1 MNTYQVEVTRDGR
14 WWMISVPEI
23 DGLTQ
28 ARRLADVEQMARELI
43 AVTLDVRLSEVA
55 VEIAFGDIDGIH
67 VGSCI
72 KTISSEKAEA
82 ARLEEDAAEKTRAL
96 VRQLVAHDVPLRDI
110 GAMLGISFQRAHQ
123 LAAAA

>member
-1 MNTYQVEVTRDGR
+1 MYIYRVVVTRDGR
-14 WWMISVPEI
+14 WWMISVPEV

-55 VEIAFGDIDGIH
+55 VEIAFGDIDGIP

-72 KTISSEKAEA
+72 ETISKEKAEA
-82 ARLEEDAAEKTRAL
+82 ARLEEDAALKTKTL
-96 VRQLVAHDVPLRDI
+96 VKELVAHNVPLRDI
-110 GAMLGISFQRAHQ
+110 GAMLGLSFQRVHQ
-123 LAAAA
+123 LAA